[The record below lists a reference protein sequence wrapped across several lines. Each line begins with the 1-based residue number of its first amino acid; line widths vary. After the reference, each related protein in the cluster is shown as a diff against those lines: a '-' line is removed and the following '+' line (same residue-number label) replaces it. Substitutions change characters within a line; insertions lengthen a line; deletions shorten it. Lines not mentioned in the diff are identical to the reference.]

1 MDASTPTRG
10 QLERSLSQQIQAL
23 YRDQLGHRPE
33 QVICRLVDNQVM
45 VVAEAAITPPEQL
58 LAESGKT
65 QLAEQVRA
73 DLDAALQPQL
83 KALVETVLG
92 VSVMDIIGNAKLE
105 TGRTGTIIILEAAPA
120 IRPSVSKSRLK
131 QS

>member
-23 YRDQLGHRPE
+23 YHDQLGHRPE

-58 LAESGKT
+58 LADAGKT

-73 DLDAALQPQL
+73 DLDAALQPQI